1 MKNKSMLNKLWVKLT
16 VAIMLTQLFIPSITA
31 FADVVSNPP
40 QETITQ
46 ELEKEAIVDE
56 ENKETD
62 LTKVSDVTENKD
74 SEEKNSQTTV
84 GENQNANDSPIVEKE
99 LPVFEVIESSTNEVI
114 EPSSKIITFNENGTP
129 MLDGE
134 AFYKNEEQ
142 ITKEDLAELM
152 KQGGN
157 TQSDGSTVL
166 ARSVRANVTIEYLG
180 QVIYGYNVVG
190 HFRVNGE
197 DAFKVCHN

>member
-74 SEEKNSQTTV
+74 SEEK
-84 GENQNANDSPIVEKE
+84 IV
-99 LPVFEVIESSTNEVI
+99 
-114 EPSSKIITFNENGTP
+114 
-129 MLDGE
+129 
-134 AFYKNEEQ
+134 
-142 ITKEDLAELM
+142 
-152 KQGGN
+152 KQP
-157 TQSDGSTVL
+157 
-166 ARSVRANVTIEYLG
+166 
-180 QVIYGYNVVG
+180 
-190 HFRVNGE
+190 
-197 DAFKVCHN
+197 

>member
-62 LTKVSDVTENKD
+62 STKVSDVTENKD

-129 MLDGE
+129 ISVKAYVL
-134 AFYKNEEQ
+134 
-142 ITKEDLAELM
+142 ILRKEGQDD
-152 KQGGN
+152 
-157 TQSDGSTVL
+157 SGS
-166 ARSVRANVTIEYLG
+166 
-180 QVIYGYNVVG
+180 
-190 HFRVNGE
+190 
-197 DAFKVCHN
+197 